1 MPRTISASNAV
12 VSAVESAALLYR
24 VRCYRMNT
32 RTFEVTGQGGRK
44 RPMFMGSWR
53 DELGSHHFTGMADL
67 LLTPRV
73 RLPILNNGKLVDIAT
88 AVIPLWVECKSG
100 SGRLSPEQQAFKEDV
115 MKAGAAFIEA
125 RDSADAVVEWFEKMG
140 VKR

>member
-1 MPRTISASNAV
+1 MPRPISASNAV
-12 VSAVESAALLYR
+12 VSAVENAALLYG

-53 DELGSHHFTGMADL
+53 DELGQHHFTGMADL

-73 RLPILNNGKLVDIAT
+73 RLPIMNGDKFVDIAT
-88 AVIPLWVECKSG
+88 ATVCLWVECKSG
-100 SGRLSPEQQAFKEDV
+100 TGRLSPEQQLFRDDV
-115 MKAGAAFIEA
+115 MKTGAAFIEA
-125 RDSADAVVEWFEKMG
+125 RDSADAVIEWFDRMG

>member
-1 MPRTISASNAV
+1 MPKPISASNAV
-12 VSAVESAALLYR
+12 VSAVESACAIYG

-32 RTFEVTGQGGRK
+32 RVFEVAGQGGRK

-53 DELGSHHFTGMADL
+53 DELGTHHFTGMADL

-73 RLPILNNGKLVDIAT
+73 RLPILNGGKLVDIAT
-88 AVIPLWVECKSG
+88 ATITLWVECKSG
-100 SGRLSPEQQAFKEDV
+100 TGRLSPEQKEFRDDV
-115 MKAGAAFIEA
+115 VKAGAAYLEI
-125 RDSADAVVEWFEKMG
+125 RDSADELIAWFEKMG